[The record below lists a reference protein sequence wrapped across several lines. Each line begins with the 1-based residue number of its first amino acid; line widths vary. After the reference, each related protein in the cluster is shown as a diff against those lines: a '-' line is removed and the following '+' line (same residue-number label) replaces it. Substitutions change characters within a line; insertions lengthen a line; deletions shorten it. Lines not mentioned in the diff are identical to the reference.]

1 MHPLGYLIHEVVV
14 VLFKLGDLFL
24 ADPLEVVIQRVRS
37 DDLDQILHCVQ
48 DFHVLTLWIY
58 KKDESHEHERML
70 DPKARNVM
78 LRIEVVKPFVLPRYT
93 VL

>member
-1 MHPLGYLIHEVVV
+1 MVVV
-14 VLFKLGDLFL
+14 FFKLGDLFL

-58 KKDESHEHERML
+58 KKDGPHEHERTL
-70 DPKARNVM
+70 DPEARNAV
-78 LRIEVVKPFVLPRYT
+78 LRIEVVKAVCCTT
-93 VL
+93 VHCSSVRSD